1 MQGRKTNRTKPA
13 PHNRSHICITETK
26 LGLEGA
32 VIRVSGDGDT
42 FQMCRE
48 EMHEHST
55 LKWKKDIESRIL
67 AVLELGRQVTPPGGS
82 QPVAGVC
89 GEDGGLGGSGPWS

>member
-32 VIRVSGDGDT
+32 VIRVSGDWGHFPNVPRGDA
-42 FQMCRE
+42 
-48 EMHEHST
+48 HPT
-55 LKWKKDIESRIL
+55 LKWKKDIEPRIL